1 MIEVY
6 LKVSFV
12 SNVIY
17 FSMDEAINSD
27 YEILLASR
35 MVMGRVPDMFNGY
48 LEKNIESN
56 NVKN

>member
-1 MIEVY
+1 MSFCLDTY
-6 LKVSFV
+6 LQQS
-12 SNVIY
+12 
-17 FSMDEAINSD
+17 ED

-56 NVKN
+56 NVKS